1 MILNCGNHP
10 LPDLESSHFF
20 PYSYRAKLISCRLQS
35 CYSMLAG
42 GTCERLLCRPGRR
55 HSVPL
60 TCTRQYYLFLRL
72 FADVPNTQF
81 FFFSFSMLLRCCCLS
96 SKRYT
101 KPSVRHSTTEIF
113 NDWNFSFFTIF
124 YFIFTLYSKLENSG
138 KLHAMWQLLP
148 CSNTR

>member
-60 TCTRQYYLFLRL
+60 TCTRQYY
-72 FADVPNTQF
+72 F
-81 FFFSFSMLLRCCCLS
+81 FYVFSQTCLTHNSFISLSLSMLLRCCCLS

-101 KPSVRHSTTEIF
+101 KLSVRHSTTEILVSSRNNFF
-113 NDWNFSFFTIF
+113 NLIQQAR
-124 YFIFTLYSKLENSG
+124 K
-138 KLHAMWQLLP
+138 
-148 CSNTR
+148 